1 MKFYILFIKTE
12 YKCERYEDE
21 LFLFQCLF
29 PCEFRSLLRDL
40 FQ

>member
-12 YKCERYEDE
+12 YKYEWYEDE

-29 PCEFRSLLRDL
+29 PSEFRSRLRDL